1 MLLAVDIGNTNVVL
15 GVFLGRKLL
24 NHWRTVTKPNRT
36 EDEYGILIH
45 NFFQTASLDRAKTK
59 GVIISCVVPPMVRT
73 MEQLCAKYF
82 HLSPLFIGPGV
93 KTGMPIR
100 YDNPHEVGADRIV
113 NAVAAYDKLK
123 RSVIIVDFGTAT
135 TFDYVSPGG
144 EYMGGAIAPGIG
156 ISTEALFLKASKLP
170 RVELVRPNTII
181 GKSTVVSLQA
191 GIVYGYIAMVDGIV
205 EKIKKE
211 VKTDPR
217 VIATGGMADVIAEES
232 QTIDEVDILL
242 TLKGLQLIY
251 EKNTGE
257 KRHHEDYT
265 S

>member
-1 MLLAVDIGNTNVVL
+1 MLLAIDVGNTNVVL
-15 GVFLGRKLL
+15 GVFEEKKLL
-24 NHWRTVTKPNRT
+24 HHWRIATKPNRT

-45 NFFQTASLDRAKTK
+45 NFFGTASLDRSKTK

-73 MEQLCAKYF
+73 MEELCAKYF
-82 HLSPLFIGPGV
+82 HLTPLFIGPGV

-113 NAVAAYDKLK
+113 NAVAAFEKLK
-123 RSVIIVDFGTAT
+123 RPLVIVDFGTAT
-135 TFDYVSPGG
+135 TFDYISPRG

-170 RVELVRPNTII
+170 RIELVRPNTVI
-181 GKSTVVSLQA
+181 GKSTTVSLQA

-211 VKTDPR
+211 VKSDPR

-232 QTIDEVDILL
+232 QTIDEVDNLL
-242 TLKGLQLIY
+242 TLTGLQLIY
-251 EKNTGE
+251 EMNTGE
-257 KRHHEDYT
+257 KGLPE
-265 S
+265 